1 MDLCVFVMPCFLSI
15 KVERKANFLLDII
28 SLRASAATAV
38 VKKAKKRRGFFSF
51 VTGFPKSARDTRV
64 EAGAKDCY

>member
-1 MDLCVFVMPCFLSI
+1 MFVMPCFLSI

-28 SLRASAATAV
+28 SLRASATAV

-51 VTGFPKSARDTRV
+51 VTGFPKSARNTRV